1 MSEKELMT
9 NIKQT
14 ETYTLPS
21 GQEVEQENI
30 LYTVSRIDTVNKLY
44 TVSKFYTVSRIDTV
58 NKLYTVSKF
67 YTVSRIDTVNKLYY
81 Q

>member
-1 MSEKELMT
+1 MILNNCVCLLFLSFRKLSEKELMT

-30 LYTVSRIDTVNKLY
+30 LYTVSRIDLRNI
-44 TVSKFYTVSRIDTV
+44 F
-58 NKLYTVSKF
+58 NF
-67 YTVSRIDTVNKLYY
+67 
-81 Q
+81 